1 MQIHLRGR
9 FILLSLYEFNRK
21 IGIKWSAVNATQ
33 LSCIKVK
40 HILKIYFL
48 NYYFLGFYKYI
59 LQNCFED
66 FPLKMYTLS
75 VSSQSASRQLRYQ
88 RNGLCLH

>member
-1 MQIHLRGR
+1 MLQ
-9 FILLSLYEFNRK
+9 
-21 IGIKWSAVNATQ
+21 Q

-40 HILKIYFL
+40 HILKDYFL

-59 LQNCFED
+59 LQYCFED

-75 VSSQSASRQLRYQ
+75 VISQGVRDTTWISTKWTLSLLERCSFTDYSVLSIKIDR
-88 RNGLCLH
+88 